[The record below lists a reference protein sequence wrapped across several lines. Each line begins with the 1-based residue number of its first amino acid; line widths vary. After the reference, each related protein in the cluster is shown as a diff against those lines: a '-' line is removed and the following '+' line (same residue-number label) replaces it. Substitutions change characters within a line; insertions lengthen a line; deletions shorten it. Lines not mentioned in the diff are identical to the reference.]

1 MSATHGNSGVLLSV
15 VAAPVAALALF
26 GLEHQHIVEA
36 ETPWVAALS
45 GVLLLGSVFAAVHH
59 AEVVALKVGEPFGS
73 VLLALSVTV
82 IEASLIITAMLS
94 GGASENALARDS
106 VFAAVAIVLNGV
118 VGLCLLVGG
127 ARYRE
132 QGFRVEGTASAL
144 SVLATLAVMTL
155 VMPNYTLAKLG
166 PQYSPTQLVFV
177 SVLALIL
184 YFVFVFVQSVRHRE
198 YFLAEDVS
206 DIGEEAEPPSA
217 GETALSA
224 VMLLV
229 SLLAVVLLAETLSE
243 SLERW
248 IHAAHLPPSF
258 LGVVIATL
266 VLLPESVAAI
276 KAAQANRLQTSL
288 NLAIGSALACIG
300 LTIPVVAG
308 GVALS
313 GAGADARPRR
323 RGHGDPAAHAV
334 REFADARHGPRDDP
348 PGRGASRDFRGLPA
362 ARRGALSAPSRRP
375 GVFLRV
381 RGCDLG
387 NSQIIKT

>member
-1 MSATHGNSGVLLSV
+1 MTTSSASFGAIARTY
-15 VAAPVAALALF
+15 AAPFGALALF
-26 GLEHQHIVEA
+26 GCEHAGLLHA
-36 ETPWVAALS
+36 ETPWVAVLS
-45 GVLLLGSVFAAVHH
+45 AVLLLGAVFAAVHH

-73 VLLALSVTV
+73 VLLALAVTV
-82 IEASLIITAMLS
+82 IEASLIVTAMLS
-94 GGASENALARDS
+94 GGPTENALARDS

-118 VGLCLLVGG
+118 VGVCLLVGG

-144 SVLATLAVMTL
+144 SVLATLAVLTL

-177 SVLALIL
+177 SSLAMLL
-184 YFVFVFVQSVRHRE
+184 YFVFVFVQSVSHRE
-198 YFLAEDVS
+198 YFVPEDVS
-206 DIGEEAEPPSA
+206 DIGEDLSPPSA
-217 GETALSA
+217 GATAASA

-243 SLERW
+243 SLERA
-248 IHAAHLPPSF
+248 IHAARLPPSF

-288 NLAIGSALACIG
+288 NLALGSALACIG

-308 GVALS
+308 VSLYLGRELTLGLDAEGTAILLLTLFVSSLTLATGRATILQ
-313 GAGADARPRR
+313 GAV
-323 RGHGDPAAHAV
+323 HIV
-334 REFADARHGPRDDP
+334 IF
-348 PGRGASRDFRGLPA
+348 
-362 ARRGALSAPSRRP
+362 
-375 GVFLRV
+375 GVFLLLAAV
-381 RGCDLG
+381 P
-387 NSQIIKT
+387 